1 MRSDFAALR
10 RVCSTISLYCDL
22 RDPAL
27 FLAEGLVFRSTTLH
41 TALLPKVAPRGVWR
55 VRVPRPD
62 MHHALSVHVAC
73 LPCPATVRIGA
84 LYSAVGLLRICRQW
98 LMGGDNRCAAPNQY
112 KGFRSLGLHPQC
124 LVHPETSA
132 SLDMDVY
139 AAAPRYHPSALAKP
153 TRRTASARKPESTA
167 AVGCPPALS
176 SRSCTHAAR
185 L

>member
-41 TALLPKVAPRGVWR
+41 TALLPKVAHEGWR

-62 MHHALSVHVAC
+62 MHRALSAHG
-73 LPCPATVRIGA
+73 LPTRRYRRRRLILGCGSPFRT
-84 LYSAVGLLRICRQW
+84 CRQW
-98 LMGGDNRCAAPNQY
+98 LVGGGNRCAAPNQY

-139 AAAPRYHPSALAKP
+139 AAASHYHPSALA
-153 TRRTASARKPESTA
+153 THTQNSLRKSLKAQPL
-167 AVGCPPALS
+167 VCPPALS